1 MKGVDR
7 ADQYLMNSSILR
19 KTVKSYKKL
28 AFFLINYTL
37 FNAYKMYCT
46 YRPESKI
53 RYKKFLLEIAREW
66 ITVVSKECSTA
77 PDTSVR
83 SQTAP
88 SKDSPSRL
96 SRQLKDYVLEKIVSA
111 RRTNPTKACRVCS
124 SKGKRSETRYI

>member
-1 MKGVDR
+1 
-7 ADQYLMNSSILR
+7 
-19 KTVKSYKKL
+19 
-28 AFFLINYTL
+28 
-37 FNAYKMYCT
+37 MYCT

-96 SRQLKDYVLEKIVSA
+96 SGQLKDYVLEKIVSA
-111 RRTNPTKACRVCS
+111 RRTNPTKACRVRAVFGPKKSECLHVGGELYCS
-124 SKGKRSETRYI
+124 ANFMVA